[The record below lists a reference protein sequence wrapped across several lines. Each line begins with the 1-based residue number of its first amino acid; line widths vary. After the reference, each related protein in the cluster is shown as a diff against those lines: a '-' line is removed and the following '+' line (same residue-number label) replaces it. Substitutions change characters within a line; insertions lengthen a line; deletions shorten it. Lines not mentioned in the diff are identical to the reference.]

1 MRVSRDRTAKFVAAA
16 LCGCALLAHAEPWKF
31 GIMGDTQW
39 KGDADSLNP
48 NTVAA
53 GIINQVNKE
62 MVKHGVK
69 FVVAVG
75 DLADQ
80 SGESEDGNVSK
91 DSGQKLAKFIDTRA
105 LYAQELYNN
114 GIGFFPLRGN
124 HDASNYV
131 AQRFLRDFPQALT
144 GVQNS
149 LPEDSLDASA
159 WIDSSHI
166 HPVHRAAGAQS
177 FTIGSSFTSPSG
189 SLSYAFQ
196 AHNATF
202 ILLDQFYYTDSVAVP
217 VTAQQNWIDSVLSHR
232 PAGTHAFVFGHKGLV
247 MGDHTDNLIS
257 DTSNGNAAGINAFI
271 GSLQTNNAR
280 FYFSG
285 HDHMHEYSLVKN
297 TTGTASV
304 HQLTAASE
312 SYKFYTPFTDTS
324 ANDSSKSASSNLS
337 LYGIVRQIPAA
348 QELYVVGYYVV
359 TVDSAN
365 VAVDFYSVNAGASKA
380 KGSITTTPALTGNW
394 RWRTR
399 FGNSLSGKEFVIN
412 QGDAFTAVA
421 DTFSG
426 TSVKILG
433 GINTAKDTNLQGRH
447 LRKFVNTGWSSAD
460 TLKGQASRI
469 LSLWGLEATLGS
481 DTTAPFAISLSYDS
495 TKAVKD
501 SLLAGKVQL
510 LSRDTLGT
518 WSLAAARS
526 KTTPTFAAR
535 AWTNTDTLGA
545 YGVDVATHTLWA
557 VVNHGGDYAVAN
569 IASAVAPAGI
579 ASGAKVATTL
589 PVRAIGR
596 VLVASRATDVQVK
609 DISGHTVFSRRM
621 AAGETAVLSCPAGIY
636 VLRAQGAQGTILV
649 H

>member
-1 MRVSRDRTAKFVAAA
+1 MRVSRDKTAKFVAVA
-16 LCGCALLAHAEPWKF
+16 LCGCALLVHAEPWKF
-31 GIMGDTQW
+31 GVITDTQW
-39 KGDADSLNP
+39 PTDADSLNP
-48 NTVAA
+48 NSVAV
-53 GIINQVNKE
+53 GVINQINKE
-62 MVKHGVK
+62 MIKHKVK
-69 FVVAVG
+69 FVAAVG
-75 DLADQ
+75 DLTD
-80 SGESEDGNVSK
+80 
-91 DSGQKLAKFIDTRA
+91 LAGSSPTAAIDLDTRA
-105 LYAQELYNN
+105 LYVQELYNN

-124 HDASNYV
+124 HESSNY
-131 AQRFLRDFPQALT
+131 AAKEFLRVFPQT
-144 GVQNS
+144 RSGVQDS
-149 LPEDSLDASA
+149 LPLASLDASI
-159 WIDSSHI
+159 WKDSSFI
-166 HPVHRAAGAQS
+166 HPALRPATATP
-177 FTIGSSFTSPSG
+177 FTIGSGFTTPSG
-189 SLSYAFQ
+189 MKSLSYAFKVN
-196 AHNATF
+196 NATF
-202 ILLDQFYYTDSVAVP
+202 VLLDQFLNSDSVTTTVKS
-217 VTAQQNWIDSVLSHR
+217 QQTWIDSVLSHR
-232 PAGTHAFVFGHKGLV
+232 DAGSHAFVFSHKGLL
-247 MGDHTDNLIS
+247 MGDHTDNLVN
-257 DTSNGNAAGINAFI
+257 DTVNGDSAAINAFI
-271 GSLQTNNAR
+271 SSLQANKTNIL
-280 FYFSG
+280 FSG

-297 TTGTASV
+297 TTGTAAV
-304 HQLTAASE
+304 HQLITGSA
-312 SYKFYTPFTDTS
+312 SYKFYTPSTGAN
-324 ANDSSKSASSNLS
+324 ANDSSSSATSNTTR
-337 LYGIVRQIPAA
+337 YGISRQVPAQ
-348 QELYVVGYYVV
+348 QELYAVSYYIV
-359 TVDSAN
+359 TIDSNN
-365 VAVDFYSVNAGASKA
+365 VSIDYYSVNSGASKA
-380 KGSITTTPALTGNW
+380 SSVLTMTPALTGNW
-394 RWRTR
+394 RWRSR
-399 FGNSLSGKEFVIN
+399 FGSSLSGKEFVIN

-447 LRKFVNTGWSSAD
+447 FRKLVNTGWSSVD
-460 TLKGQASRI
+460 SLKGQASRI

-501 SLLAGKVQL
+501 SLLAGKIQL

-535 AWTNTDTLGA
+535 AWASTDTLGA
-545 YGVDVATHTLWA
+545 YGVDTATHTVWA